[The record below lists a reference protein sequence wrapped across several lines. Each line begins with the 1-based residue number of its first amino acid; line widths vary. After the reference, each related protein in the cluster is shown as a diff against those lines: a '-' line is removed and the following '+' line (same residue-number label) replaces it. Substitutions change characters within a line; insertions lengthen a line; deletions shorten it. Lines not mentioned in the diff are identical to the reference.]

1 MKNVHEKR
9 KEEYEQKM
17 KSIINAHFDIDDIL
31 KSDSNDLPNQEEI
44 NKIKEEN
51 KKKWKN

>member
-1 MKNVHEKR
+1 
-9 KEEYEQKM
+9 M